1 MSEKTKTNVEPTKKE
16 KTLEGLRSFLR
27 SLKNRNRGED
37 CYRIVCLIA
46 LYLNQ
51 SMN

>member
-1 MSEKTKTNVEPTKKE
+1 VKKTKTNVEPTKKE
-16 KTLEGLRSFLR
+16 KRPAQETLR
-27 SLKNRNRGED
+27 SLKNRNREED